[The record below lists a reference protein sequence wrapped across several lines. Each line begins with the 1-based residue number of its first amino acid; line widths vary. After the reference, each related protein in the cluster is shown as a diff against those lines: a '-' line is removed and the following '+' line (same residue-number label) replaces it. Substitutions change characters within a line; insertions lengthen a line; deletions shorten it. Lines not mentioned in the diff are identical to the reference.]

1 MKKITYDMLPADFI
15 ELYTKALDS
24 SLGLASLQVEGY
36 TLNGDAKT
44 VSNMMRQDSALQY
57 AKSVIDPSRNNE
69 YTYKF
74 DLLYGTLEIA
84 KRISDYEIQDFRK
97 RPIEVIGSNV
107 PRTDAYLIKSELLAA
122 YDNYLYFLNSLNE
135 RKDTISDEIYEREFF
150 ENEARLHIRLLH
162 IHPFEDYNGRT
173 MRTILTT
180 NLLKTNHA
188 PAIIT
193 SDTKKEYN
201 NYIENS
207 DAAGLG
213 HFLRICSL
221 KEYTN
226 MVLLYHDYSKN
237 KKMESGKKLGQK
249 KQHNN

>member
-1 MKKITYDMLPADFI
+1 MRKINYDKLPTEFK

-36 TLNGDAKT
+36 TLNGDDRT
-44 VSNMMRQDSALQY
+44 IFNMMKQDSALQY
-57 AKSVIDPSRNNE
+57 AKKEIDPSKNKE

-74 DLLYGTLEIA
+74 DLMYATLEIG
-84 KRISDYEIQDFRK
+84 KRISDYEIDDFRK
-97 RPIEVIGSNV
+97 RPIEVIGSSV
-107 PRTDAYLIKSELLAA
+107 KRTDAYLIKSEILAA
-122 YDNYLYFLNSLNE
+122 YDNYLYFLNQLNDNKDSLNE
-135 RKDTISDEIYEREFF
+135 IDYDKEFF

-180 NLLKTNHA
+180 NLLKNGYA

-193 SDTKKEYN
+193 SDNKKQYN

-207 DAAGLG
+207 DAVGLG
-213 HFLRICSL
+213 AFLRVCSL

-226 MVLLYHDYSKN
+226 MALLYNDYKKN
-237 KKMESGKKLGQK
+237 AEKESVKKIGQK
-249 KQHNN
+249 K

>member
-1 MKKITYDMLPADFI
+1 MKKITYDMLPAEFR
-15 ELYTKALDS
+15 ELYIKALDS

-36 TLNGDAKT
+36 TLKGDQST
-44 VSNMMRQDSALQY
+44 TFNFMRQDSALEY
-57 AKSVIDPSRNNE
+57 AKKEIDPSKNRE

-74 DLLYGTLEIA
+74 DLMYATLEIA
-84 KRISDYEIQDFRK
+84 KRISDYEIADFRK

-107 PRTDAYLIKSELLAA
+107 KRTDAYLIKTELLAA
-122 YDNYLYFLNSLNE
+122 YDNYLYFLNSLNDKKE
-135 RKDTISDEIYEREFF
+135 TMSVNEYDREFF

-180 NLLKTNHA
+180 NLLKNGYA

-193 SDTKKEYN
+193 SDTKSEYN
-201 NYIENS
+201 SYIENS
-207 DAAGLG
+207 DAPGLG
-213 HFLRICSL
+213 HFLRVASL

-226 MVLLYHDYSKN
+226 MVILYDDYKKN
-237 KKMESGKKLGQK
+237 NKGQTGKKIGQK
-249 KQHNN
+249 KQQDN

>member
-1 MKKITYDMLPADFI
+1 MKKITYDMLPDEFR

-36 TLNGDAKT
+36 TLNGDERT

-57 AKSVIDPSRNNE
+57 AKGVIDPSKNNE
-69 YTYKF
+69 NTYKF
-74 DLLYGTLEIA
+74 DLLYATLEIA
-84 KRISDYEIQDFRK
+84 KKISDYEIDDFRK

-107 PRTDAYLIKSELLAA
+107 SRTDAYLIKSELLAA

-135 RKDTISDEIYEREFF
+135 RSHTISSELYDREFF

-180 NLLKTNHA
+180 NLLKNGYA

-207 DAAGLG
+207 DVDGLG
-213 HFLRICSL
+213 RFLRICSL
-221 KEYTN
+221 REYNN
-226 MVLLYHDYSKN
+226 MILLYDDYNKN
-237 KKMESGKKLGQK
+237 KEKVSGKKLGQK
-249 KQHNN
+249 TTK

>member
-1 MKKITYDMLPADFI
+1 MLYSIYGFEVFLSPWIYFREYD
-15 ELYTKALDS
+15 
-24 SLGLASLQVEGY
+24 
-36 TLNGDAKT
+36 
-44 VSNMMRQDSALQY
+44 
-57 AKSVIDPSRNNE
+57 
-69 YTYKF
+69 KF
-74 DLLYGTLEIA
+74 DLLYATLEIA
-84 KRISDYEIQDFRK
+84 KRISDYEVVDFRK
-97 RPIEVIGSNV
+97 RPIEVIGSRV
-107 PRTDAYLIKSELLAA
+107 KRTEAYLIQQELLAA
-122 YDNYLYFLNSLNE
+122 YDNYLYYLNSLNE
-135 RKDTISDEIYEREFF
+135 RRDDISTNTYDKEFF

-180 NLLKTNHA
+180 NLLKNGYA

-213 HFLRICSL
+213 HFLRIWSL

-226 MVLLYHDYSKN
+226 MVLLYADYKKN
-237 KKMESGKKLGQK
+237 NKEESPKKIGQK
-249 KQHNN
+249 KQPNN